1 MARARTYVAWVVV
14 SLLGLIA
21 LIVVLA
27 LLPAVQTIGARYAL
41 RKINANISGRV
52 SLECVH
58 VTPGGRFFLRGFRL
72 QDDTGRE
79 VMALDSLEGRLHV
92 AALRR
97 DSVHVL
103 DLRALGLTLDLA
115 LDSAGSSNL
124 QRALKSK
131 AAPKPKSPSAPSPW
145 VIRLD
150 RAEVTGKRTSLRG
163 PHSLHFEANAW
174 TLTASAD
181 FGHDSLRYDVHFESP
196 GQVALAASGSAVLGR
211 EFRPLA
217 GKITLT
223 ADSAFVRTLPPPANL
238 SGAVTFN
245 TVYETQADSLHAQSD
260 FQSSALGRVHL
271 DAAAPFP
278 THEIAGR
285 AEIEFADVTVTPFLP
300 DSARTRFSG
309 HATVV
314 KTVDR
319 SPLNGW
325 SASLDLDDSRYGPYY
340 LRRATLSVET
350 KDSAAALT
358 GLLDTGRGTAHV
370 DAHLSGF
377 DVKSSHLR
385 AHVETRSLDL
395 HALLPQIPDTLSPVT
410 AMLDVTANSLDT
422 ARLDGNVALALSPL
436 ALGRFALDTLF
447 LSAQVHGGV
456 FTLDTLTV
464 RGMGAQLALRAEGRR
479 GGELHFR
486 GQADVPDLAYVQSS
500 LRRVLPALDSLSG
513 SVQAR
518 VEGSASLAGDSLSH
532 LVAVGFVQV
541 DSFRLGQF
549 SVAHAALLADRADL
563 DSLRLQGSLFAR
575 GLTAAGQQVDS
586 VELRF
591 DGTPREIGANIG
603 LWAKADTIALSADI
617 SARMSDHTADVV
629 LSRFAATAYGIPWQS
644 EGETALRLHD
654 NRLEIDGLQLRS
666 PVGVVRAAGALE
678 RGGEQDLVIELSG
691 FRTGEIARVFKQR
704 VPESWINARLQLMGP
719 DTALTGDLS
728 LTADS
733 VVMDG
738 APLADEIVFHAA
750 VTGTRTT
757 VDGFL
762 IWLGD
767 TLTVFE
773 GELPA
778 RISGSQGFVIAD
790 SLPIRGHVRLLSQ
803 PLSKLNRYLPFGTTL
818 EGTISADVTFSGTP
832 ASPRWSGVFAVENG
846 RYRDARYGVDYR
858 DLAIQG
864 ELAADTL
871 RIPRF
876 NAKSE
881 GTLTGSGW
889 AVMAFP
895 LPSEMHLDLSFDKFE
910 VINGPMM
917 RGRAGGRVAVNGPI
931 RQLNADGRLEL
942 SDVLYRITQASSKQV
957 EEIDLKAEIARM
969 RGDTTQAP
977 FLLSRFYRPMSHRL
991 NISLPA
997 NCWVRGGGVNLELQ
1011 GSLWL
1016 YKDSGSP
1023 PTLNGEVTVREGGGV
1038 EFLGRELRVLSGSV
1052 RYEGPMDDPTVDILA
1067 YLPRPPAGVD
1077 SITAHVYGSLLH
1089 TRIELRGRTS
1099 GGDEMTPDSVV
1110 MKLVASGVNLF
1121 QSDSVSIAGKMENVL
1136 TTAASSQLSGMVGR
1150 LAGLDVFEFRPGEG
1164 GLSNLAGG
1172 SLEIGTYVTNRLF
1185 VQVLQ
1190 PIKTTQTGQKVSIE
1204 YRLFNWLK
1212 LRAQQT
1218 GRESSA
1224 FDLYLQF
1231 DWR

>member
-1 MARARTYVAWVVV
+1 M
-14 SLLGLIA
+14 IA
-21 LIVVLA
+21 
-27 LLPAVQTIGARYAL
+27 
-41 RKINANISGRV
+41 K
-52 SLECVH
+52 
-58 VTPGGRFFLRGFRL
+58 
-72 QDDTGRE
+72 
-79 VMALDSLEGRLHV
+79 
-92 AALRR
+92 
-97 DSVHVL
+97 
-103 DLRALGLTLDLA
+103 
-115 LDSAGSSNL
+115 
-124 QRALKSK
+124 
-131 AAPKPKSPSAPSPW
+131 
-145 VIRLD
+145 
-150 RAEVTGKRTSLRG
+150 
-163 PHSLHFEANAW
+163 
-174 TLTASAD
+174 
-181 FGHDSLRYDVHFESP
+181 
-196 GQVALAASGSAVLGR
+196 
-211 EFRPLA
+211 
-217 GKITLT
+217 T
-223 ADSAFVRTLPPPANL
+223 ADPCL
-238 SGAVTFN
+238 
-245 TVYETQADSLHAQSD
+245 
-260 FQSSALGRVHL
+260 
-271 DAAAPFP
+271 
-278 THEIAGR
+278 
-285 AEIEFADVTVTPFLP
+285 
-300 DSARTRFSG
+300 
-309 HATVV
+309 
-314 KTVDR
+314 
-319 SPLNGW
+319 LNGW
-325 SASLDLDDSRYGPYY
+325 SVNLTLGSSRYSKYGVHSAA
-340 LRRATLSVET
+340 LVLQT
-350 KDSAAALT
+350 KDSIATISGNLNT
-358 GLLDTGRGTAHV
+358 GHGTARV
-370 DAHLSGF
+370 NAKLDGF
-377 DVKSSHLR
+377 DLPR
-385 AHVETRSLDL
+385 ARLSTKVSTQNLDL

-410 AMLDVTANSLDT
+410 ATLDLTANSLDT
-422 ARLDGNVALALSPL
+422 ARLDGSISLALAPL

-447 LSAQVHGGV
+447 LSAQVHGQTL
-456 FTLDTLTV
+456 TLDTLDA
-464 RGMGAQLALRAEGRR
+464 RGLGARVGVAAEGTR
-479 GGELHFR
+479 GGELHFH
-486 GQADVPDLAYVQSS
+486 GQADVPDLASMQSS
-500 LRRVLPALDSLSG
+500 LRGLLPSFDSLSG

-532 LVAVGFVQV
+532 LVAAGFVQV
-541 DSFRLGQF
+541 DSFRMGQF
-549 SVAHAALLADRADL
+549 SVAHATLLADRADL
-563 DSLRLQGSLFAR
+563 DSLRLQGSFFAR
-575 GLTAAGQQVDS
+575 ALTAAGQQVDS

-591 DGTPREIGANIG
+591 DATPHEIAANIG
-603 LWAKADTIALSADI
+603 LWAKADTIAFSADVT
-617 SARMSDHTADVV
+617 ARMSDHTADVI
-629 LSRFAATAYGIPWQS
+629 LSRFTATAYGIPWQS
-644 EGETALRLHD
+644 EGETALRLHE

-666 PVGVVRAAGALE
+666 PVGVVRAAGTLE

-704 VPESWINARLQLMGP
+704 VPESSINARLQLTGP

-738 APLADEIVFHAA
+738 SPLADEIVFHAA

-803 PLSKLNRYLPFGTTL
+803 PLAKLNRYLPYGTKL
-818 EGTISADVTFSGTP
+818 EGTISADLTFSGTP
-832 ASPRWSGVFAVENG
+832 ANPRWSGIFAVENG

-858 DLAIQG
+858 DITIQG

-895 LPSEMHLDLSFDKFE
+895 LPAEMHLDLIFDKFE

-917 RGRAGGRVAVNGPI
+917 RGRAGGHVTVNGPL

-991 NISLPA
+991 NISLPG

-1023 PTLNGEVTVREGGGV
+1023 PTLNGEVTVREGGSV
-1038 EFLGRELRVLSGSV
+1038 EFLGRELRALSGSV
-1052 RYEGPMDDPTVDILA
+1052 RYEGPLDDPAVDILA

-1077 SITAHVYGSLLH
+1077 SITAHVYGTLLH

-1099 GGDEMTPDSVV
+1099 AGDEMTPDSVV

-1121 QSDSVSIAGKMENVL
+1121 QSDSVSVAGKMENVL

-1204 YRLFNWLK
+1204 YRLLNWLK

>member
-1 MARARTYVAWVVV
+1 MARAGTYIAWTAV

-21 LIVVLA
+21 LMALLA

-41 RKINANISGRV
+41 RQINANISGRV
-52 SLECVH
+52 SLERVH
-58 VTPGGRFFLRGFRL
+58 VTLGGRFSLRGFRL
-72 QDDTGRE
+72 QDETGRE
-79 VMALDSLEGRLHV
+79 VLTLDSLEGRLRV

-97 DSVHVL
+97 DSLHIL
-103 DLRALGLTLDLA
+103 DLRAQGLTLDLA
-115 LDSAGSSNL
+115 LDSSGSSNL

-145 VIRLD
+145 TVRLD
-150 RAEVTGKRTSLRG
+150 RIEITGKRTLLRG
-163 PHSLHFEANAW
+163 PHSLHFESNAW
-174 TLTASAD
+174 TLAASAD
-181 FGHDSLRYDVHFESP
+181 FGHDSLRYNLHFESP
-196 GQVALAASGSAVLGR
+196 GQVALGAVGSAVLGK
-211 EFRPLA
+211 EFHPLA
-217 GKITLT
+217 GQITLT
-223 ADSAFVRTLPPPANL
+223 ADSAFVRTLPPPANV
-238 SGAVTFN
+238 SGTVTFN
-245 TVYETQADSLHAQSD
+245 ANYRMEADSLHLQGD
-260 FQSSALGRVHL
+260 FESSALGRGQL
-271 DAAAPFP
+271 DATTPFP
-278 THEIAGR
+278 LKEIAGR
-285 AEIEFADVTVTPFLP
+285 AEIEFAEVTVSPFLP
-300 DSARTRFSG
+300 DPVITRFSG
-309 HATVV
+309 HARIT
-314 KTVDR
+314 KSADR

-325 SASLDLDDSRYGPYY
+325 SATLDLDDSRYGPYH
-340 LRRATLSVET
+340 LRRATLNAQT
-350 KDSAAALT
+350 KDSTAALT
-358 GLLDTGRGTAHV
+358 GLLDTGRGTARV

-377 DVKSSHLR
+377 DVKSARLR

-395 HALLPQIPDTLSPVT
+395 HALLPQVPDTLSRVT
-410 AMLDVTANSLDT
+410 GTLDLTANSLDT
-422 ARLDGNVALALSPL
+422 ARLDGSISLTLAPL

-447 LSAQVHGGV
+447 LSAQVHGQTL
-456 FTLDTLTV
+456 TLDTLEA
-464 RGMGAQLALRAEGRR
+464 RGMGAWLGITAEGTR
-479 GGELHFR
+479 GGDLHFR

-500 LRRVLPALDSLSG
+500 LRRVLPPLDSLSG

-518 VEGSASLAGDSLSH
+518 VEGSAGLAGDSLSH
-532 LVAVGFVQV
+532 LVAAGFVQV
-541 DSFRLGQF
+541 DSFRMGQY
-549 SVAHAALLADRADL
+549 SVAHAFLSADRADL

-575 GLTAAGQQVDS
+575 AVAAAGQQVDS

-591 DGTPREIGANIG
+591 DATPREIAANLG
-603 LWAKADTIALSADI
+603 LWAKADTIALSADL
-617 SARMSDHTADVV
+617 SARISNHATDVI
-629 LSRFAATAYGIPWQS
+629 LSRFAAAAYGIPWQS

-704 VPESWINARLQLMGP
+704 VPESRINARLQLTGP

-738 APLADEIVFHAA
+738 SPLADEIVFHAA

-778 RISGSQGFVIAD
+778 RISGQRGFVIAD

-895 LPSEMHLDLSFDKFE
+895 LPSEMHLDLTFDKFE
-910 VINGPMM
+910 AINGPMM
-917 RGRAGGRVAVNGPI
+917 RGRAGGHVTVNGPL

-957 EEIDLKAEIARM
+957 EEIDLKAEIARL

-991 NISLPA
+991 NISLPG

-1052 RYEGPMDDPTVDILA
+1052 RYEGPLDDPAVDIVA

-1077 SITAHVYGSLLH
+1077 SITAHVYGTLLH

-1099 GGDEMTPDSVV
+1099 AGDEMTPDSVV
-1110 MKLVASGVNLF
+1110 MKLVASGMNLF
-1121 QSDSVSIAGKMENVL
+1121 QSDSVSVAGKMESVL

-1204 YRLFNWLK
+1204 YRLFDWLK